1 MNDDI
6 LKLAAVAL
14 ISLAVGG
21 AAAVGLVEPAV
32 TGEPPLSDG
41 TDQLSAVEICEM
53 PQTEVFLVTD
63 TASGEKQYQAKH
75 VTSTVR
81 YDLTWQTDNPEAIA
95 VEELRGQDFRPRAE
109 QYSAEFAACIAGK
122 NVVPVQGSH

>member
-41 TDQLSAVEICEM
+41 TD
-53 PQTEVFLVTD
+53 P
-63 TASGEKQYQAKH
+63 ASGEKQYQAKH